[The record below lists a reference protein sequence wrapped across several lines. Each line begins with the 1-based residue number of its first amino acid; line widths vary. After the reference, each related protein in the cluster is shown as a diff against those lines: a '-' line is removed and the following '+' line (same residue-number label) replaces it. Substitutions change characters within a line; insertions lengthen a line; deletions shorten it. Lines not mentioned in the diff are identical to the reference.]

1 MAKGHVQQTIRN
13 DRLRGRSGVI
23 RDSIEERRGSSSRE
37 EQRLELAL
45 RTRSLRLR
53 GRTGSV
59 GRCSGCGRPVAS
71 HESWMSVGSLVV
83 HPECLFG

>member
-1 MAKGHVQQTIRN
+1 
-13 DRLRGRSGVI
+13 VI
-23 RDSIEERRGSSSRE
+23 KDSIEQNRGSFSQQ
-37 EQRLELAL
+37 EQRVELAL

-59 GRCSGCGRPVAS
+59 GRCSGCGRVVS
-71 HESWMSVGSLVV
+71 NHESWMGVGNLVV